1 MESRF
6 IVEAYKPAEKLAFN
20 YLILR
25 DILSKL
31 LKEQKFPADIESA
44 LLKIYKNF
52 QLNSSKLIA
61 LYEKIP
67 NVLNLDKLLDDVESE
82 VDAIFIDSGLDQPL
96 LEEDEAV
103 QNLQRFI
110 IDVNFSFLEDSEKYK
125 DAIPGF
131 NWDIDS
137 FKNAF
142 NQIEERG
149 EKYVNS
155 SDNEQI
161 RSAGEKI

>member
-1 MESRF
+1 MENKF

-25 DILSKL
+25 DILSRL
-31 LKEQKFPADIESA
+31 LKEQKFPSAIESA
-44 LLKIYKNF
+44 LLKVYKNF

-67 NVLNLDKLLDDVESE
+67 NVLNLDKLLDDIESE
-82 VDAIFIDSGLDQPL
+82 TDAIFIDSGLDQPL
-96 LEEDEAV
+96 LEESEAV
-103 QNLQRFI
+103 QNLQKFI

-137 FKNAF
+137 FKDAF
-142 NQIEERG
+142 DQISEEG
-149 EKYVNS
+149 EKYVNAT
-155 SDNEQI
+155 DNE
-161 RSAGEKI
+161 